1 MSSDVFAF
9 KQFKIKQDKCAMKVG
24 TDAVLLG
31 AWTECGNAKKILDVG
46 TGTGVLAL
54 MLAQKSEAT
63 IWAIDIDKDSFI
75 DAKENAYQSKW
86 NDRLKVLNISMQEF
100 TKENSNDFDV
110 IISNPPYF
118 TDAYKAKE
126 LSRNTARHTDELPFD
141 QLIECVVKLLSEDGH
156 FFSILPYNEAIQFK
170 NMAAKNN
177 LYLIKSTRVKTKPE
191 KEPKRLLMMYSRK
204 QQIQIEDELVIEL
217 DERHHYTQQYI
228 DLTKDYYLDIDKK

>member
-31 AWTECGNAKKILDVG
+31 AWTKCGNAKKILDVG

-63 IWAIDIDKDSFI
+63 NWAIDIDKDSFI

-86 NDRLKVLNISMQEF
+86 NDRLNVLNISMQEF

-204 QQIQIEDELVIEL
+204 QQIQTEDELVIEL

>member
-191 KEPKRLLMMYSRK
+191 KEPKRLLMMYSKK
-204 QQIQIEDELVIEL
+204 QAIQTEDELVIEL

>member
-31 AWTECGNAKKILDVG
+31 AWTACGKAKKILDVG

-54 MLAQKSEAT
+54 MLAQKSEAD
-63 IWAIDIDKDSFI
+63 IWAIDIDKESYLE
-75 DAKENAYQSKW
+75 AKENVGQSKW
-86 NDRLKVLNISMQEF
+86 PERVHVLNISMQEF
-100 TKENSNDFDV
+100 SKSSDNDFDV

-141 QLIECVVKLLSEDGH
+141 QLVECVAKLLSDDGF
-156 FFSILPYNEAIQFK
+156 FFSILPYNEALQFK
-170 NMAAKNN
+170 NIAAKNN
-177 LYLIKSTRVKTKPE
+177 LHLIKSTRVKTKPD
-191 KEPKRLLMMYSRK
+191 KEPKRLLMMYSK
-204 QQIQIEDELVIEL
+204 QDSTHQEDELVIEL
-217 DERHHYTQQYI
+217 DERHHYTREYI

>member
-75 DAKENAYQSKW
+75 DAKENVYQSKW

-228 DLTKDYYLDIDKK
+228 NLTKDYYLDIDKK

>member
-75 DAKENAYQSKW
+75 EAKENAYQSKW
-86 NDRLKVLNISMQEF
+86 NDRLNVLNISMQEF
-100 TKENSNDFDV
+100 TKENSSDFDV

-141 QLIECVVKLLSEDGH
+141 QLIECVIKLLSEDGH

-170 NMAAKNN
+170 NMASKNN

-191 KEPKRLLMMYSRK
+191 KEPKRLLMMYSKK
-204 QQIQIEDELVIEL
+204 QAIQIEDELVIEL

>member
-86 NDRLKVLNISMQEF
+86 NDRLNVLNISMQEF

>member
-75 DAKENAYQSKW
+75 EAKENAYQSKW
-86 NDRLKVLNISMQEF
+86 NNRLNVLNISMQEF

-156 FFSILPYNEAIQFK
+156 FYSILPYNEAIQFK
-170 NMAAKNN
+170 DMASKNN

-191 KEPKRLLMMYSRK
+191 KEPKRLLMMYSKK
-204 QQIQIEDELVIEL
+204 QAIQTEDELVIEL

>member
-75 DAKENAYQSKW
+75 EAKENAYQSKW
-86 NDRLKVLNISMQEF
+86 NNRLNVLNISMQEF

-156 FFSILPYNEAIQFK
+156 FYSILPYNEAIQFK
-170 NMAAKNN
+170 NMASKNN

-191 KEPKRLLMMYSRK
+191 KEPKRLLMMYSKK
-204 QQIQIEDELVIEL
+204 QAIQTEDELVIEL

>member
-1 MSSDVFAF
+1 
-9 KQFKIKQDKCAMKVG
+9 MKVG

-86 NDRLKVLNISMQEF
+86 NNRLNVLNISMQEF

-141 QLIECVVKLLSEDGH
+141 QLIECVVKLLSEEGH

-204 QQIQIEDELVIEL
+204 QQIQTEDELVIEL

-228 DLTKDYYLDIDKK
+228 DLTKDYYLDIEKK

>member
-75 DAKENAYQSKW
+75 EAKENAYQSKW
-86 NDRLKVLNISMQEF
+86 NDRLNVLNISMQEF

-156 FFSILPYNEAIQFK
+156 FYSILPYNEAIQFK
-170 NMAAKNN
+170 NMASKNN

-191 KEPKRLLMMYSRK
+191 KEPKRLLMMYSKK
-204 QQIQIEDELVIEL
+204 QAIQIEDELVIEL

-228 DLTKDYYLDIDKK
+228 DLTKDYYVDIDKK

>member
-86 NDRLKVLNISMQEF
+86 NDRLNVLNISMQEF

-204 QQIQIEDELVIEL
+204 QQIQTEDELVIEL